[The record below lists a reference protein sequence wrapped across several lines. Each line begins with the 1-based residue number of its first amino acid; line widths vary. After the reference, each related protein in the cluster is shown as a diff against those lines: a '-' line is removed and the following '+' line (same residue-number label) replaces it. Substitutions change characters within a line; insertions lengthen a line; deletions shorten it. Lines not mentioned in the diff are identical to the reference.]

1 MKFKLFSIT
10 IIAIYILTTVTMF
23 TDKAE
28 AKTFQY
34 SGEELYRGII
44 FGQGRVAEKLPEIW
58 TPELREETRNERNEK
73 ITNEVVEYVKKH
85 DPSYFKELK
94 EVIEKGNEKEISAT
108 LDKGGQLFGKF
119 AESTGI
125 IKRMNDERD
134 SGFRCA
140 VLPVYAV
147 VTFGA
152 AVVVTHAGAV
162 TVALA
167 GVAYKYLATV
177 KHKEKPKQKSSFRSA
192 SETEDHLSKYEHEQ
206 LIAYIKKQLTA

>member
-1 MKFKLFSIT
+1 
-10 IIAIYILTTVTMF
+10 
-23 TDKAE
+23 

-58 TPELREETRNERNEK
+58 TPELREEARNERNEK

>member
-1 MKFKLFSIT
+1 
-10 IIAIYILTTVTMF
+10 
-23 TDKAE
+23 AE

-58 TPELREETRNERNEK
+58 TPELREEARNERNEK